1 MPEVQLMHAGE
12 EALFVLVPV
21 AIVLLVDYR
30 KRRKEKREAL
40 AAAPGATPADGES
53 GSPETP
59 AE

>member
-12 EALFVLVPV
+12 ESLFVLIPL

-40 AAAPGATPADGES
+40 EAGPAASEEPPAD
-53 GSPETP
+53 
-59 AE
+59 